1 MKVIFFYFTVFFLL
15 TSCDESKS
23 LEETQDVP
31 VQADSAQ
38 ILLNE
43 LLEAHGKLGDFQFTF
58 RDNLYSIRE
67 DVHGFSYSKTV
78 ISDSLEIH
86 DFLGEE
92 GFSRMEN
99 GNYLSLSIEDEQ
111 KYQEALNSV
120 VYFVCLPQRLTDPGV
135 NLEVMKPTI
144 IQNQLYSVLRVTFD
158 EEGGGTD
165 FEDVF
170 YYWIN
175 QSNHQMDFLAYQ
187 YKVNGGGV
195 RFRKAFNSRM
205 IGGMR
210 FQDYIN
216 YEAPVGTPLDSLPI
230 YFEAEQLKEISQIL
244 TENILP
250 L

>member
-1 MKVIFFYFTVFFLL
+1 MKYFYFYFLFCFL
-15 TSCDESKS
+15 ITSCGNTKSIDEIQV
-23 LEETQDVP
+23 EP
-31 VQADSAQ
+31 IVQDSAQ

-43 LLEAHGKLGDFQFTF
+43 TLEAHGKLGDFQFTF
-58 RDNLYSIRE
+58 RGNLYAIRE
-67 DVHGFSYSKTV
+67 DIHGFSYSKTV
-78 ISDSLEIH
+78 TSDSLEIH

-99 GNYLSLSIEDEQ
+99 GVNISLSAEDDQ
-111 KYQEALNSV
+111 KYREALNSV

-135 NLEVMKPTI
+135 NLEVMHATSIK
-144 IQNQLYSVLRVTFD
+144 NQVYSVLKVTFD
-158 EEGGGTD
+158 QEGGGTD

-175 QSNHQMDFLAYQ
+175 QANHHIDFLAYQ
-187 YKVNGGGV
+187 YNVNGGGV
-195 RFRKAFNSRM
+195 RFREAFNSRM
-205 IGGMR
+205 IDGMR

-230 YFEAEQLKEISQIL
+230 YFEAGQLKEISKIL
-244 TENILP
+244 TENVLP

>member
-1 MKVIFFYFTVFFLL
+1 MRYYYVYFLFYFII
-15 TSCDESKS
+15 TSCGNTAANDEIQ
-23 LEETQDVP
+23 LETSIQ
-31 VQADSAQ
+31 DSAQ
-38 ILLNE
+38 LLLNE
-43 LLEAHGKLGDFQFTF
+43 SLEAHGKLGDFQFTF
-58 RDNLYSIRE
+58 RGNLYAIRE

-78 ISDSLEIH
+78 TSDSLEIH

-99 GNYLSLSIEDEQ
+99 GNPIALSVEDEQ
-111 KYQEALNSV
+111 KYREALNSV

-135 NLEVMKPTI
+135 NLEVMKVTSI
-144 IQNQLYSVLRVTFD
+144 KNQTYSVLKVTFD

-175 QSNHQMDFLAYQ
+175 QTNHQIDFLAYQ
-187 YKVNGGGV
+187 YNVNGGGV
-195 RFRKAFNSRM
+195 RFREAFNSRM

-216 YEAPVGTPLDSLPI
+216 YKAPVGTPLDSLPI
-230 YFEAEQLKEISQIL
+230 YFEAGQLKEISKVL
-244 TENILP
+244 TENVLP